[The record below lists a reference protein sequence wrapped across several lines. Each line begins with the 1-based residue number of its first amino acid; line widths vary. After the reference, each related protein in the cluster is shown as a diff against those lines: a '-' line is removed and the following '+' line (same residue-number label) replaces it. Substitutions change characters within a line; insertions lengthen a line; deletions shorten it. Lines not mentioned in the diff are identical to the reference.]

1 MEGASPSAAERAAG
15 IPFMPSSISVKSAVC
30 LQDVRFS
37 YRKNRPV
44 LDIPTLTIGQ
54 GESVFVYGPSGS
66 GKTTLLGLLAGILRA
81 DSGSIQA
88 LGHNLS
94 RMSSSQRDHFRGSH
108 IGYIFQMFNLIP
120 YLTVEENIGL
130 PCRLDSA
137 RRQRLGGTP
146 LHQAVIQVA
155 GRLGIESLLKENVV
169 NLSVGQQQRV
179 AAARSLIGTPW
190 LVIADEPTSALDS
203 DHRERFVELLFENCR
218 TAGSTLIFVSHDR
231 SLMHLFT
238 RSVSLPEL
246 NRVH

>member
-1 MEGASPSAAERAAG
+1 MTAPTVS
-15 IPFMPSSISVKSAVC
+15 FKSAVC
-30 LQDVRFS
+30 LEDVRFS
-37 YRKNRPV
+37 YRQDRPV
-44 LDIPTLTIGQ
+44 LDIPTLTIEQ
-54 GESVFVYGPSGS
+54 GESVFVFGPSGS

-81 DSGSIQA
+81 NSGSVQA
-88 LGHNLS
+88 LGHDLS
-94 RMSSSQRDHFRGSH
+94 RMSNSERDHFRGSH

-137 RRQRLGGTP
+137 RRLRLDGVS
-146 LHQAVIQVA
+146 LHHAVAQVA
-155 GRLGIESLLKENVV
+155 ERLGIESLLKENVV

-203 DHRERFVELLFENCR
+203 DHRERFIELLFENCR
-218 TAGSTLIFVSHDR
+218 AAGSTLIFVSHDR
-231 SLMHLFT
+231 SLMHLFS

-246 NRVH
+246 NRVP

>member
-1 MEGASPSAAERAAG
+1 MTAPV
-15 IPFMPSSISVKSAVC
+15 SSVQPAIC
-30 LQDVRFS
+30 LRDVQFS
-37 YRKNRPV
+37 YRKGRPV
-44 LDIPTLTIGQ
+44 LDIPSLTIEQ
-54 GESVFVYGPSGS
+54 GESVFVFGPSGS

-81 DSGSIQA
+81 DSGSVQA
-88 LGHNLS
+88 LGHDLS
-94 RMSSSQRDHFRGSH
+94 QLSNSERDHFRGSH

-137 RRQRLGGTP
+137 RRQRLGSTS
-146 LHQAVIQVA
+146 LHQAVRQV
-155 GRLGIESLLKENVV
+155 GERLGIESLLKENVV

-190 LVIADEPTSALDS
+190 LVIADEPTSSLDS

-218 TAGSTLIFVSHDR
+218 AAGSTLIFVSHDR
-231 SLMHLFT
+231 SLMHLFS

-246 NRVH
+246 NRVP